1 MNLKTNVIKTHID
14 TLKAIKKHTSV
25 SVLKTEDRHQCRNA
39 RVKNKKM
46 IPDAFINKKRN
57 KASVAKMKRQIKGA
71 KFKNY

>member
-14 TLKAIKKHTSV
+14 NLKAIKKHTAV

-46 IPDAFINKKRN
+46 IPDAFINKKETSKCCQNEKTN
-57 KASVAKMKRQIKGA
+57 KMP
-71 KFKNY
+71 N